1 MKLFGIEHTDE
12 KCPRCMDMV
21 LGSPKEMAMGSM
33 DERGVMPVPVGAR
46 APISVTTRKPICYD
60 CAAAESITRFQP
72 SLNFYMA
79 RIAVL
84 ADRSESLRL
93 PRVPLGLMR
102 RFPFVKP
109 SEPGDLDRLYDW
121 QQARVPSLEEVKM
134 VMQDKEMETKS

>member
-1 MKLFGIEHTDE
+1 MKLFGIEHTED

-33 DERGVMPVPVGAR
+33 DERGVMPIPVGAR
-46 APISVTTRKPICYD
+46 APISVTTRKHICYD
-60 CAAAESITRFQP
+60 CAAAESVTRFQS

-84 ADRSESLRL
+84 ADRGESLRL
-93 PRVPLGLMR
+93 PGVPLGLMR
-102 RFPFVKP
+102 RFPFVKI

-121 QQARVPSLEEVKM
+121 QQARVPSLEV
-134 VMQDKEMETKS
+134 VRLVQQDKELERKS